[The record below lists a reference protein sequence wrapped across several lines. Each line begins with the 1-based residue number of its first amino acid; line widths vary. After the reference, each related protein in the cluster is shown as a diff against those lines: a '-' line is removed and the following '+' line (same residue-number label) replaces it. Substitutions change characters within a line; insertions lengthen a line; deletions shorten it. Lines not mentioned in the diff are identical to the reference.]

1 MPKHRPMR
9 LIALVS
15 LITSLAL
22 AGAVASQ
29 AAVAWHTKAQAERN
43 ILNAPRALAR
53 WNKAFVNPETHL
65 VRRNV
70 AVACTGLGRERGG
83 RFNRFTC
90 VVRYKLLR
98 VKMTYLALFSNGFE
112 LLGRDRP
119 GR

>member
-1 MPKHRPMR
+1 MR

-15 LITSLAL
+15 LMTSLAL
-22 AGAVASQ
+22 AGAGVSQ

-53 WNKAFVNPETHL
+53 WNKEFVNPETHL

-70 AVACTGLGRERGG
+70 AVRCTGVGRERAG
-83 RFNRFTC
+83 RFNRFAC
-90 VVRYKLLR
+90 VVGYKTLR

-112 LLGRDRP
+112 LLGRNRP
-119 GR
+119 SR